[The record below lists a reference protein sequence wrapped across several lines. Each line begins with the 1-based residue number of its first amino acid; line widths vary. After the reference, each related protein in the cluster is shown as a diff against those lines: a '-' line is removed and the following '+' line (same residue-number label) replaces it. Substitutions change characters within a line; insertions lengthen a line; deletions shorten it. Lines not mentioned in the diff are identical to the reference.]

1 MISNNFV
8 GGTATNKMLSNTGG
22 FSNMITQGTGLHNNM
37 MGNTGGGGPQQQQI
51 RGFSPSKPKWKQT
64 QSGVM
69 QYPIGQHRKIK
80 Y

>member
-1 MISNNFV
+1 
-8 GGTATNKMLSNTGG
+8 
-22 FSNMITQGTGLHNNM
+22 MITQGTGLHNNM